1 MRLPSSQFLHPENEL
16 WEHLVLKSNGAYF
29 RESQRAIGHGDPT
42 LKGHTRNFACT
53 EMQGRSSTLIR
64 SWVRLTCWS
73 WESFLER
80 QEATWTHLGDVDT
93 GCGQSGELILLEVH
107 WQASF
112 LNPPFS
118 LLEPG
123 PGPSPEPVSSS
134 TGIPEDKWPA
144 VWRHTPPSTG
154 RTVFLRHAEPTTLPG
169 PGPINQYTSASHRT
183 NPQPNFQARCQNS
196 ALITSRSTPALG
208 SPGLN
213 SQRPQELAPK
223 PAGWD

>member
-1 MRLPSSQFLHPENEL
+1 M
-16 WEHLVLKSNGAYF
+16 
-29 RESQRAIGHGDPT
+29 
-42 LKGHTRNFACT
+42 
-53 EMQGRSSTLIR
+53 
-64 SWVRLTCWS
+64 
-73 WESFLER
+73 
-80 QEATWTHLGDVDT
+80 
-93 GCGQSGELILLEVH
+93 
-107 WQASF
+107 
-112 LNPPFS
+112 NPPFS

-123 PGPSPEPVSSS
+123 PGPSPEPVRSS

-223 PAGWD
+223 PAGWDYPGHSLGLRPAGPQVDISSETPCTSDPTSQGSSPTQQQWITALGCPRPQSQACQEQVLPTSE